1 LFQIL
6 IIAALSGII
15 GTGIGG
21 AVGTLLRPR
30 TDTGAGITLA
40 FASGIMTGLVFFS
53 IVPESLE
60 LAGIPVFVI
69 ALLAGGAAAFVSN
82 RALDLSSGTPHSHM
96 PDIHPHGT
104 GGGGGEEGGSVCAG
118 GGDAGHRNFAKSKT
132 GKGNTAFILA
142 AAIALHN
149 LPEGLALGS
158 GAELDIKLGI
168 VWGILIALHNIP
180 IGFAIGIA
188 SVTEGKS
195 RLIGILSAVAS
206 GIPMVVGATIGALIG
221 DAGEIF
227 LGAVFAFSGG
237 ALLYVDFCEIIPQ
250 VIRGGKNIRTGFF
263 ILLGIITT
271 LITVYLL
278 H

>member
-1 LFQIL
+1 
-6 IIAALSGII
+6 
-15 GTGIGG
+15 
-21 AVGTLLRPR
+21 
-30 TDTGAGITLA
+30 
-40 FASGIMTGLVFFS
+40 MTGLVFFS
-53 IVPESLE
+53 IIPESLE
-60 LAGIPVFVI
+60 LAGIPVFAA
-69 ALLAGGAAAFVSN
+69 ALLAGGVLAFVSN
-82 RALDLSSGTPHSHM
+82 RALDKSSGSPHSHM
-96 PDIHPHGT
+96 PDMHPHDKEAGT
-104 GGGGGEEGGSVCAG
+104 GT
-118 GGDAGHRNFAKSKT
+118 KT
-132 GKGNTAFILA
+132 PSNKNTALMLA

-158 GAELDIKLGI
+158 GAELDMRLGI
-168 VWGILIALHNIP
+168 VFAVLIALHNIP

-195 RLIGILSAVAS
+195 RLRGILSAVAS
-206 GIPMVVGATIGALIG
+206 GIPMVIGAGVGAAIG
-221 DAGEIF
+221 DAGAIF

-271 LITVYLL
+271 LLTVYLL